1 MLGVQLDMLYTIE
14 QQQIATELRS
24 AGSDVEFLAF
34 PSPQGHDASLV
45 DYARIDPAIG
55 EFLKLL

>member
-1 MLGVQLDMLYTIE
+1 MLYTIE